1 MADWSKTVF
10 VFPGQGSQVVG
21 MGKDLADAYPI
32 VRETFAQ
39 ADAILRFSLTNLCF
53 NGPEAELNDT
63 IHTQPA
69 LYVAGIA
76 TLRALQA
83 EQPMAIPAFVT
94 GHSLGEFTALA
105 AASALSFEDGLRLV
119 RERGRLMKKAGETSP
134 GAMAAL
140 LGLDANIVRDVC
152 ARAREKTGGVL
163 VLANDNCPGQVVIS
177 GDNATLDEGLAL
189 AKAAGVKRAVKLAV
203 SIAAHSSLMQS
214 VAEEFRQTLA
224 KINFQAPRVPVYANV
239 SAQPITS
246 VQAIREELDRQLT
259 QSVRW
264 TESVQAMIAAGAE
277 RFVEFGPGDVLSGL
291 LKRIDRSKT
300 GVSLNSV
307 STLQSF
313 IQSNL

>member
-1 MADWSKTVF
+1 
-10 VFPGQGSQVVG
+10 
-21 MGKDLADAYPI
+21 
-32 VRETFAQ
+32 
-39 ADAILRFSLTNLCF
+39 
-53 NGPEAELNDT
+53 
-63 IHTQPA
+63 
-69 LYVAGIA
+69 
-76 TLRALQA
+76 
-83 EQPMAIPAFVT
+83 
-94 GHSLGEFTALA
+94 
-105 AASALSFEDGLRLV
+105 
-119 RERGRLMKKAGETSP
+119 
-134 GAMAAL
+134 
-140 LGLDANIVRDVC
+140 
-152 ARAREKTGGVL
+152 
-163 VLANDNCPGQVVIS
+163 
-177 GDNATLDEGLAL
+177 
-189 AKAAGVKRAVKLAV
+189 
-203 SIAAHSSLMQS
+203 MQS